1 MAPAESDPDSK
12 IIFRLH
18 RPENRPSFGSLRR
31 LAGGFS
37 GAGVYRYEAPAGP
50 FVLRIWPESVQ
61 SPSRLSRLAHFL
73 VHLNSSQP
81 TRVPV
86 PIPDT
91 MGDLFGF
98 YRQRLFHIEPFL
110 LGTPLPVDPNPQ
122 ILTAAMHAIAALHLE
137 SAKYVPPSGSSGEIR
152 QAVISLS
159 PALRRRLELLH
170 EALRHGIA
178 IKQGPGSPGAMAEKV
193 VPLHLRLKELLPE
206 IAAQALQLLQ
216 SAASTPLLLQPV
228 ARDLWREHVLMTDG
242 QISGVIDWAATG
254 TDSVA
259 TDLTRLLGSLLGNN
273 LKAWTDAVKAY
284 SEVRPLSNAE
294 RETLQAF
301 DLSNLL
307 LSAIRCCERC
317 YTMTEREKAAA
328 MLRRLEEYLDRL
340 EGYHQFRLSESL

>member
-1 MAPAESDPDSK
+1 MAPAESDPDSE
-12 IIFRLH
+12 IFFRLH
-18 RPENRPSFGSLRR
+18 KPENRPSSGSLRR

-50 FVLRIWPESVQ
+50 FILRIWPASVQ
-61 SPSRLSRLAHFL
+61 SPSRLNRLAHFL
-73 VHLNSSQP
+73 SRLDSSQP

-110 LGTPLPVDPNPQ
+110 PGSPLPVHPNQ
-122 ILTAAMHAIAALHLE
+122 QTLTAAMHAIAALHVE
-137 SAKYVPPSGSSGEIR
+137 SAKYVPPSGRSGEIR
-152 QAVISLS
+152 EASLGLS
-159 PALRRRLELLH
+159 PALQRRLELLH
-170 EALRHGIA
+170 EVLKRGIA
-178 IKQGPGSPGAMAEKV
+178 RKQGSNADPALAQQV
-193 VPLHLRLKELLPE
+193 DLLRLRLENLLPE
-206 IAAQALQLLQ
+206 SAAQALQLLQ

-228 ARDLWREHVLMTDG
+228 ARDLWREHVLMADG

-273 LKAWTDAVKAY
+273 LEAWTDAVKAY
-284 SEVRPLSNAE
+284 SDVRPLSNAE